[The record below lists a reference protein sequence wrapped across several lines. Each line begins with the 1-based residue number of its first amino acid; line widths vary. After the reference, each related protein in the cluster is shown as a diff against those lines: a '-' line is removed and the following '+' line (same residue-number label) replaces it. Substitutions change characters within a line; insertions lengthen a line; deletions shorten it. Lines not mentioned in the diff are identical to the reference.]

1 MKRKTLYIALTL
13 MAFTAC
19 VKEVPFG
26 HEKGKAIVFGAA
38 TSFDNGPATRTEYS
52 GELIGSSPAFER
64 INWVVNID
72 QIRILCEEVSNTEKT
87 ADYLVTEATNA
98 TGAVKSSATIGSADD
113 NALRWGDA
121 SETHHFYAFY
131 PASSMGGTASG
142 ASITPA
148 SGHKATVTGTIPAT
162 QPVTWD
168 AAKRKYKPDMNYA
181 YMYAVAEVDPASDN
195 DVYLPFKPL
204 MTAFELKLEAVEGDL
219 LTTKLTSVTLSSATS
234 KMSGNFTATLS
245 ASGLEAVNP
254 SNTGT
259 SVSVSLG
266 EGVLLEVGN
275 PVTVTLF
282 ALPLKQENL
291 TLSLGFANGATRKLE
306 LKESGSFVDI
316 AATKKM
322 YVERMG
328 VPGSIYYLEVSGPG
342 TIDQFGN
349 FDYYTVK
356 SFRDQSGTDEPVG
369 WTAEYSVNGTT
380 WTSTRPGW
388 LFDFTDSD
396 ATGSIAGKQYLM
408 KVAPNIGTHSKQWTG
423 ATAASGNTSEATAID
438 LSLRNVQGQ
447 TISQSTANCYVVSA
461 PGYYKIPCVY
471 GNAIKNGGPYSNAY
485 SNSNSDSHALRTFQN
500 HLGRAISDPWIK
512 NNSIALSSAKLLW
525 QDVWYMVRDVHYKD
539 DYVYFYIDPNRIF
552 QGNALIA
559 VYDDSGRIAWS
570 WHIWVTDRPGDMGT
584 KRIEYPVAHSSPQA
598 YGQRQITQVNLG
610 WCGPDN
616 IGAAPARSVAV
627 RIKQNT
633 SGKTATFTFT
643 QLASSAV
650 NSMGYCTY
658 YQWGRKDAMLPS
670 YGINS
675 DHPQWSDPDLWGT
688 AGVNDR
694 LFYKMPEIEQ
704 ASLSTAIQNP
714 NVFYICD
721 YALKPQHVANNVNN
735 WCSTRYDNLW
745 DALGV
750 DYKDRDVVKTV
761 YDPCPFGYKVPNR
774 DVFNGTT
781 TTGWTTNDPTQF
793 RVSGS
798 WNKGWNFIVNS
809 SNETIFIPATGLR
822 INSYEVGRK
831 GSGNASGI
839 GEKGDYWTA
848 TTSTT
853 LNNPDNTPFE
863 VDFLFNSGHLF
874 IHNGTGTRGWG
885 FPVRAIADL

>member
-1 MKRKTLYIALTL
+1 MKRKTLYFALTL

-52 GELIGSSPAFER
+52 GELIGTSPAFER

-98 TGAVKSSATIGSADD
+98 MGAVKSSANIGSADD

-121 SETHHFYAFY
+121 SETHHFFAFY
-131 PASSMGGTASG
+131 PASSMGGTAAG

-181 YMYAVAEVDPASDN
+181 YMYAVAEVDPSSDN

-219 LTTKLTSVTLSSATS
+219 LTTKLTSVTLSSTTS

-282 ALPLKQENL
+282 ALPVKQENL

-306 LKESGSFVDI
+306 LKEGGSFVDV

-396 ATGSIAGKQYLM
+396 ATGSIAGKEYLM
-408 KVAPNIGTHSKQWTG
+408 KVEPNIGSHSKSWTG
-423 ATAASGNTSEATAID
+423 ATSVSGNTSKSAAID

-447 TISQSTANCYVVSA
+447 TISQSTANCYVVSK
-461 PGYYKIPCVY
+461 PGWYKIPCVY
-471 GNAIKNGGPYSNAY
+471 GNAIKNGGTNSIAY
-485 SNSNSDSHALRTFQN
+485 SNSNSDQYALRGFVN
-500 HLGRAISDPWIK
+500 HRGTAISNPWIK
-512 NNSIALSSAKLLW
+512 NNGITLSSAKLLW
-525 QDVWYMVRDVHYKD
+525 QDVWYMVKNVQYEN
-539 DYVYFYIDPNRIF
+539 DYVYFYIDPAKIF
-552 QGNALIA
+552 QGNALVA
-559 VYDDSGRIAWS
+559 VFDNNGLIAWS
-570 WHIWVTDRPGDMGT
+570 WHIWVTDKPGDMGT
-584 KRIEYPVAHSSPQA
+584 KDMTYPLLGTSVFDQHCKIAM
-598 YGQRQITQVNLG
+598 VNLG
-610 WCGPDN
+610 WCDPDN
-616 IGAAPARSVAV
+616 IGAAAARSVKV
-627 RIKQNT
+627 RIRQNGP
-633 SGKTATFTFT
+633 GKTATFTIT
-643 QLASSAV
+643 QAASSAV
-650 NSMGYCTY
+650 NSMGYGPF

-670 YGINS
+670 YGIKADHPYA

-694 LFYKMPEIEQ
+694 LFKKVGPTQVSLAGSIE
-704 ASLSTAIQNP
+704 NP
-714 NVFYICD
+714 NIFYFSDFTDNIE
-721 YALKPQHVANNVNN
+721 YNVAHNINN

-745 DALGV
+745 DANGK
-750 DYKDRDVVKTV
+750 DYTNNNVVKTI
-761 YDPCPFGYKVPNR
+761 YDPCPFGFKLPNR
-774 DVFNGTT
+774 DVFNGMSK
-781 TTGWTTNDPTQF
+781 TGWTTSIRSQF
-793 RVSGS
+793 RVSD
-798 WNKGWNFIVNS
+798 NYHKGWDFIVNDN
-809 SNETIFIPATGLR
+809 NETVFMPGTGLR
-822 INSYEVGRK
+822 ITGWAVGPNGV
-831 GSGNASGI
+831 GSGNTNSVGD
-839 GEKGDYWTA
+839 KGDYWLA
-848 TTSTT
+848 TTKTSV
-853 LNNPDNTPFE
+853 NE
-863 VDFLFNSGHLF
+863 VDFLFDANNLF
-874 IHNGTGTRGWG
+874 IHNGTGTRSWG